1 MSVKPQSTSN
11 QSSKPCTVLQYP
23 SRKLRSPIFD
33 VQFDVRFQYLISCPI
48 SMTDFMSNFD
58 IQSGTVTTRP
68 QRGYRGQRYRGGLAL
83 LTRNS
88 TRFSITMHSLSG
100 AVNSILGDNCT
111 SLNSR
116 GSAHSSGTSPSPHQA
131 VTWSLSSPFYNDVI
145 HLTGVYIFPNEGKLE
160 EFFHTLT
167 VHSNHPC
174 HEPHI
179 YAGDFNAY
187 TLKK

>member
-1 MSVKPQSTSN
+1 MGLS
-11 QSSKPCTVLQYP
+11 CCIRYCHDP
-23 SRKLRSPIFD
+23 S
-33 VQFDVRFQYLISCPI
+33 
-48 SMTDFMSNFD
+48 
-58 IQSGTVTTRP
+58 
-68 QRGYRGQRYRGGLAL
+68 QRGYRGQRYRGGLTL

-111 SLNSR
+111 FLNSR
-116 GSAHSSGTSPSPHQA
+116 GNDHSSGTSPSPHQA

-167 VHSNHPC
+167 AHSNHPL

-187 TLKK
+187 TAEEIEGHITPLDSHALFHRMGDTNPTHLSASPLT